1 MGVVAINRIAIILY
15 LLIGSGYVFYV
26 YSFYRMIEA
35 NKLFLFI
42 YIMKNTRHRRKKR
55 GGNRKTISSTR
66 KKNNTNNNNVNCN
79 TTDEQLSYKSN
90 NIWKTCIREN
100 IIYYITPKN
109 TFIKDIRTILD
120 PKFVVIQNG
129 TSEEYSI
136 QINNEFVSCF
146 LFINGEWYAFVM
158 INFAVLDT
166 FRYYKIDD
174 VKYVYDENG
183 NIVLTNINK
192 FLSNGIIHIKKATEV
207 IQKENPYVYGLMND
221 FAIQKLL
228 ATEARQAPFD
238 AAGFAILDKFLD
250 WK

>member
-109 TFIKDIRTILD
+109 TFIKDIRTIRD
-120 PKFVVIQNG
+120 PKFVVIHNRTTPKEWKYRSNKHRQVF
-129 TSEEYSI
+129 I
-136 QINNEFVSCF
+136 QWHNS
-146 LFINGEWYAFVM
+146 Y
-158 INFAVLDT
+158 
-166 FRYYKIDD
+166 
-174 VKYVYDENG
+174 
-183 NIVLTNINK
+183 
-192 FLSNGIIHIKKATEV
+192 
-207 IQKENPYVYGLMND
+207 
-221 FAIQKLL
+221 
-228 ATEARQAPFD
+228 
-238 AAGFAILDKFLD
+238 
-250 WK
+250 